1 MNGFSS
7 KAVHG
12 AIHKKDPNGAL
23 RFPLYDTAAFEV
35 AAARDLE
42 LAFEGKK
49 PLHTYSRI
57 TNPTVDDFEQRI
69 RVLTDAFG
77 VIAVS
82 SGMAAITET
91 VIALAEAGA
100 NIITSSFLF
109 GNTCSLFEKTLK
121 RWGLETRYS
130 DMAKP
135 ESIVPLIDDKT
146 RLIFLEV
153 ITNPQLEVANIAGVT
168 SIAAEHNVPV
178 VLDGTLTTPFLF
190 KSKDAGVA
198 IEIISSTKYIT
209 GGATSI
215 GGLIIDN
222 GIFNWKKN
230 KNLADE
236 ALKSGPGAL
245 LVRLRREVHRNC
257 GSCMSPHTAW
267 LQTLGLETLALRIE
281 RSSTNALAVAEFLA
295 GSEKIRAVNYPGYEK
310 TKSFEIAKRQFNGK
324 YGGLLTFELN
334 SKEECFK
341 FMDSLA
347 MIRRATNINDNKTLI
362 IHPASTI
369 FCDYSEDERNKM
381 LVNDQLIRLSVGIED
396 KEDLIAD
403 LQKGLDAL

>member
-1 MNGFSS
+1 
-7 KAVHG
+7 
-12 AIHKKDPNGAL
+12 
-23 RFPLYDTAAFEV
+23 
-35 AAARDLE
+35 
-42 LAFEGKK
+42 
-49 PLHTYSRI
+49 
-57 TNPTVDDFEQRI
+57 
-69 RVLTDAFG
+69 
-77 VIAVS
+77 
-82 SGMAAITET
+82 MAAITET
-91 VIALAEAGA
+91 VIVLAEAGA
-100 NIITSSFLF
+100 NIITSPFLF

-121 RWGLETRYS
+121 RWGLETRYA
-130 DMAKP
+130 DMTKP
-135 ESIVPLIDDKT
+135 ESIKSLIDDKT

-153 ITNPQLEVANIAGVT
+153 ITNPQLEVADIAKVT
-168 SIAAEHNVPV
+168 AIAAELNLPV

-190 KSKDAGVA
+190 KSKDSGVA
-198 IEIISSTKYIT
+198 VEIISSTKYIT

-222 GIFNWKKN
+222 GVFNWKKN
-230 KNLADE
+230 KNIADE

-245 LVRLRREVHRNC
+245 LVLLRREVHRNC

-281 RSSTNALAVAEFLA
+281 RSSTNAFAVAEFLTA
-295 GSEKIRAVNYPGYEK
+295 AEKIHSVNYPGLSNSV
-310 TKSFEIAKRQFNGK
+310 SFKIAKRQFKNGC
-324 YGGLLTFELN
+324 GGLLTFELN

-381 LVNDQLIRLSVGIED
+381 LVNDRLIRLSVGIED
-396 KEDLIAD
+396 KEDIIAD

>member
-12 AIHKKDPNGAL
+12 NIQKKDQHGAL
-23 RFPLYDTAAFEV
+23 RFPLYDSAAFEV
-35 AAARDLE
+35 ATARDLE
-42 LAFEGKK
+42 LAFEGRK

-69 RVLTDAFG
+69 KKLTDAFG
-77 VIAVS
+77 VIAIS
-82 SGMAAITET
+82 SGMAAVTET

-100 NIITSSFLF
+100 NIITSPFLF
-109 GNTCSLFEKTLK
+109 GNTFSLFEKTLK
-121 RWGLETRYS
+121 RWGLETRYA
-130 DMAKP
+130 DMTKP
-135 ESIVPLIDDKT
+135 ETIRHMIDDKT

-153 ITNPQLEVANIAGVT
+153 VTNPQLEVADISKVTAIAG
-168 SIAAEHNVPV
+168 EHGLPV

-190 KSKDAGVA
+190 KSRDAGVA
-198 IEIISSTKYIT
+198 VEIISSTKYIT

-222 GIFNWKKN
+222 GVFCWKKN
-230 KNLADE
+230 RNLADE
-236 ALKSGPGAL
+236 EVKSGPGAF

-281 RSSTNALAVAEFLA
+281 RSSANAMAVAEFLA
-295 GSEKIRAVNYPGYEK
+295 SAEKIRIVNYPGLSNSG
-310 TKSFEIAKRQFNGK
+310 SFEIAKRQFGER

-341 FMDSLA
+341 FMDSLT

-369 FCDYSEDERNKM
+369 FCDYSEAERNKM
-381 LVNDQLIRLSVGIED
+381 LVNDRLIRLSVGIED
-396 KEDLIAD
+396 KEDIVAD